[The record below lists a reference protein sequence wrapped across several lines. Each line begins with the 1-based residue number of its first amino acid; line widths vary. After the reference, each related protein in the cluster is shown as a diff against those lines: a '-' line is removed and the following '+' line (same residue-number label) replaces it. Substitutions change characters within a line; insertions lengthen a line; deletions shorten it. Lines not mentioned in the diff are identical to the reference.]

1 MSQEPKPRN
10 QEPRTRNQE
19 PGTRNREPRTR
30 RLLLRG
36 SRLSLFCSRRS
47 YYLGALLLVLACVSF
62 TPTLAQ
68 VELPVVVDLTLG
80 ASTQGRPIQA
90 LRVGNGPRKL
100 VLVGA
105 THGFP
110 ERNTYEL
117 ASQLAAYFRANP
129 GAVPAELRLY
139 IIPALNPD
147 GIELGRRQNA
157 NGVDLNRNMDTSAD
171 RCPENDWQQRV
182 SGAYGIVSDTGGPYS
197 DSEVESR
204 LIRDFLLDADAVIFY
219 HSNAGVVF
227 PACDHAPSITLAETY
242 ATGASYAFI
251 PRWDRYPITGGM
263 HDWAGGLGI
272 AAITPELISGDQPEL
287 AQNLAGV
294 EAVLAQA
301 QRLLPTP
308 ETRSEGGVA
317 VQPIIWRAWRAWG
330 GAALFGQPLGPAI
343 ETADGWTQ
351 LFERASFEYK
361 PGQSDTSAVVQIGL
375 LGRTLD
381 PDSASATSQPE
392 TPRPDARFFPETQRN
407 VSASFAEFWQV
418 NGGLPVFGL
427 PLSAEQQT
435 LDERGQPV
443 IRQTFERAV
452 LQRPVDATSAQ
463 QVTLMSLGRVQ
474 WAQTDARS
482 PETRIY
488 AR

>member
-1 MSQEPKPRN
+1 MN
-10 QEPRTRNQE
+10 
-19 PGTRNREPRTR
+19 
-30 RLLLRG
+30 LC
-36 SRLSLFCSRRS
+36 SLFSLLCSRRS
-47 YYLGALLLVLACVSF
+47 GRLVALLLMLACVSF
-62 TPTLAQ
+62 SPALAQ
-68 VELPVVVDLTLG
+68 VELPAVVDLMLG
-80 ASTQGRPIQA
+80 VSTQGRPIQA
-90 LRVGNGPRKL
+90 LRVGDGPRKL

-105 THGFP
+105 THGAP

-117 ASQLAAYFRANP
+117 VSQLAAYFRANP

-171 RCPENDWQQRV
+171 GCPENDWQQRV

-197 DSEVESR
+197 DSEVETR

-227 PACDHAPSITLAETY
+227 PACDHPPSIALAETY
-242 ATGASYAFI
+242 AAGASYAFI

-272 AAITPELISGDQPEL
+272 AAITPELITGDQPEL

-294 EAVLAQA
+294 ETVLAQA
-301 QRLLPTP
+301 QRLLPAA
-308 ETRSEGGVA
+308 ETRIEGGFV

-330 GAALFGQPLGPAI
+330 GAALFGQPLGPAV
-343 ETADGWTQ
+343 ETVDGWTQ
-351 LFERASFEYK
+351 LFERGSFEYK
-361 PGQSDTSAVVQIGL
+361 PGQSDTTAVVQIGL
-375 LGRTLD
+375 LGRELGLD
-381 PDSASATSQPE
+381 ATNAPSQPE
-392 TPRPDARFFPETQRN
+392 TPRPDARFFPETSRN

-435 LDERGQPV
+435 LDERGAPV
-443 IRQTFERAV
+443 IQQTFERAV
-452 LQRPVDATSAQ
+452 LQRPLDAVSAQ
-463 QVTLMSLGRVQ
+463 QVTLMPLGRVR

-482 PETRIY
+482 PETSIY